1 MPKSSSA
8 QVLEQV
14 EFGGVDSRSN
24 PLNMPRN
31 RALRNLNWTVKPGG
45 WVELRPGYALVT
57 VGSIVASA
65 IHTILPYTLFNQTR
79 YVIRFQGT
87 TPYQVNIANGAVTN
101 PTFGTGTSFTS
112 SSPGQ
117 SYQYNNHL
125 YYGNGT
131 DQLWFDGVTWR
142 KSGITGLTA
151 AQVAGVQVASFDKE
165 LSAAQVGAIVLAQ
178 AAGGTFPVTTFD
190 GLQWYVV
197 LFDYQSQALC
207 PGVRPVGARQ
217 KVVSANQQFQ
227 FSVLPN
233 TTGSHTVK
241 LFAWTGDSKS
251 QAFFSTTAAPVNIS
265 SISRSGT
272 TVTVNTAA
280 PHGRATNDIIII
292 ANTLDAR
299 HNGVWLITVTGA
311 SQFTFVILDA
321 ATGGANVAAGGT
333 MAALAFVTEAVT
345 TINITATTQD
355 LSIVA
360 NDPNRGI
367 SGSTIGGANP
377 GMQFYASIYNPT
389 AGQHVSNRIP
399 IGPRVAATERTLV
412 FIFNL
417 PALSDPEW
425 VWLIGRT
432 GDGLT
437 IPFVCAD
444 SSGNWLTIPNG
455 TINFFLRDHG
465 ALDGSSELPFRNFS
479 VPATCDK
486 FASVGDYVYAA
497 DSISPT
503 IRRCGSA
510 LQARN
515 GQFVGDVAQ
524 SWDPADIET
533 FPTNQTPTLLAETD
547 GMLFIATRTDC
558 GFLVDNIGTLMWL
571 GPYTKGGAGPRAWV
585 KTDHGLFWISW
596 DLELCTIVDGKPMAV
611 SDEYNAAE
619 LSLFGDAFKSTIE
632 LQYFRS
638 RTLDRDEI
646 LIFGQKADGTPHKT
660 VIDFK
665 LNDQRSPWGQARG
678 EEHLGPLGTVYTTAL
693 VIDANN
699 VRQVWSGA
707 STGNMYQLY
716 SGGTDAGLEFTAD
729 VTFLSTTG
737 LDRPQLSWL
746 DVFGDGNFQLQYGRQ
761 LDSTVDTGK
770 DTDLVPL
777 TSVEALPMQVPGR
790 TDLVC
795 WRIPPTDPEL
805 LGHVYLRI
813 LLTSHSVDGTLALSS
828 PVPHAPLESYGR
840 VYMVA
845 PAIGDTR
852 GRA

>member
-1 MPKSSSA
+1 
-8 QVLEQV
+8 
-14 EFGGVDSRSN
+14 
-24 PLNMPRN
+24 
-31 RALRNLNWTVKPGG
+31 
-45 WVELRPGYALVT
+45 
-57 VGSIVASA
+57 
-65 IHTILPYTLFNQTR
+65 
-79 YVIRFQGT
+79 
-87 TPYQVNIANGAVTN
+87 
-101 PTFGTGTSFTS
+101 
-112 SSPGQ
+112 
-117 SYQYNNHL
+117 
-125 YYGNGT
+125 
-131 DQLWFDGVTWR
+131 
-142 KSGITGLTA
+142 
-151 AQVAGVQVASFDKE
+151 
-165 LSAAQVGAIVLAQ
+165 
-178 AAGGTFPVTTFD
+178 
-190 GLQWYVV
+190 
-197 LFDYQSQALC
+197 
-207 PGVRPVGARQ
+207 
-217 KVVSANQQFQ
+217 
-227 FSVLPN
+227 
-233 TTGSHTVK
+233 
-241 LFAWTGDSKS
+241 
-251 QAFFSTTAAPVNIS
+251 
-265 SISRSGT
+265 
-272 TVTVNTAA
+272 
-280 PHGRATNDIIII
+280 
-292 ANTLDAR
+292 
-299 HNGVWLITVTGA
+299 
-311 SQFTFVILDA
+311 
-321 ATGGANVAAGGT
+321 
-333 MAALAFVTEAVT
+333 
-345 TINITATTQD
+345 
-355 LSIVA
+355 
-360 NDPNRGI
+360 
-367 SGSTIGGANP
+367 
-377 GMQFYASIYNPT
+377 
-389 AGQHVSNRIP
+389 
-399 IGPRVAATERTLV
+399 
-412 FIFNL
+412 
-417 PALSDPEW
+417 
-425 VWLIGRT
+425 
-432 GDGLT
+432 
-437 IPFVCAD
+437 
-444 SSGNWLTIPNG
+444 
-455 TINFFLRDHG
+455 
-465 ALDGSSELPFRNFS
+465 
-479 VPATCDK
+479 
-486 FASVGDYVYAA
+486 
-497 DSISPT
+497 
-503 IRRCGSA
+503 
-510 LQARN
+510 
-515 GQFVGDVAQ
+515 
-524 SWDPADIET
+524 
-533 FPTNQTPTLLAETD
+533 
-547 GMLFIATRTDC
+547 MLFIATRTDC